1 MNEIRILKYPFKK
14 TKSTTITILSFEITN
29 CIVIPFTSV
38 LLYINF
44 YDDEKNVHMKSC
56 LLEKE
61 DYEKW
66 EFDSYLYNYVSEM
79 MHLFF

>member
-1 MNEIRILKYPFKK
+1 MNEVRILKYPFKK
-14 TKSTTITILSFEITN
+14 TKSTTITIISFEITN

-38 LLYINF
+38 LIYINF
-44 YDDEKNVHMKSC
+44 YDNEENIHMKSY

>member
-14 TKSTTITILSFEITN
+14 TKSTTVTIISFEITT

-44 YDDEKNVHMKSC
+44 YDEEDNIHMKSC

-61 DYEKW
+61 DYQKW
-66 EFDSYLYNYVSEM
+66 EYDSYLYTYVSEM

>member
-1 MNEIRILKYPFKK
+1 MNEVRILKYPFKK
-14 TKSTTITILSFEITN
+14 TKSTTITILSFEITT

-38 LLYINF
+38 LIYINF
-44 YDDEKNVHMKSC
+44 YDDEENIHMKSC

-66 EFDSYLYNYVSEM
+66 EFDSYLYNYVNEM

>member
-1 MNEIRILKYPFKK
+1 MNEVRILKYPFKK
-14 TKSTTITILSFEITN
+14 TKSTTITIISFEISN

>member
-1 MNEIRILKYPFKK
+1 MNEVRILKYPFKK
-14 TKSTTITILSFEITN
+14 TKSTTVTILSFEITT

-38 LLYINF
+38 FLYINF
-44 YDDEKNVHMKSC
+44 YDDEDNIHMKSC

-61 DYEKW
+61 DYQKW
-66 EFDSYLYNYVSEM
+66 EYDSYLYTYVSEM

>member
-1 MNEIRILKYPFKK
+1 
-14 TKSTTITILSFEITN
+14 
-29 CIVIPFTSV
+29 
-38 LLYINF
+38 
-44 YDDEKNVHMKSC
+44 MKSC

-66 EFDSYLYNYVSEM
+66 EFDSYLYNYVNEM

>member
-14 TKSTTITILSFEITN
+14 TKSTTITIISFEIMN

-44 YDDEKNVHMKSC
+44 YDDEKNIQMKSC

-66 EFDSYLYNYVSEM
+66 EFDSYLYNYVNEM

>member
-1 MNEIRILKYPFKK
+1 MNEVRILKYPFKK
-14 TKSTTITILSFEITN
+14 TKSTTITIISFEITN

-38 LLYINF
+38 LIYINF
-44 YDDEKNVHMKSC
+44 YDNEENIHMKSY

-66 EFDSYLYNYVSEM
+66 EFDSYLYNYVNEM
-79 MHLFF
+79 MHIFF

>member
-1 MNEIRILKYPFKK
+1 MNEVRILKYPFKK

-56 LLEKE
+56 LLEND

-66 EFDSYLYNYVSEM
+66 EFDSYLYNYVNEM
-79 MHLFF
+79 MHIFF

>member
-1 MNEIRILKYPFKK
+1 MNEVRILKYPFKK
-14 TKSTTITILSFEITN
+14 TKSTTITIISFEITN

-38 LLYINF
+38 LIYINF
-44 YDDEKNVHMKSC
+44 YDNEENTHMKSY

>member
-1 MNEIRILKYPFKK
+1 MNEVRILKYPFKK

-61 DYEKW
+61 DYEK
-66 EFDSYLYNYVSEM
+66 
-79 MHLFF
+79 

>member
-1 MNEIRILKYPFKK
+1 MNEVRILKHPFKK
-14 TKSTTITILSFEITN
+14 TKSTTITIISFEITN

-38 LLYINF
+38 LIYINF
-44 YDDEKNVHMKSC
+44 YDNEENIHMKSY

>member
-1 MNEIRILKYPFKK
+1 MNEIRIFKYPFKK

>member
-1 MNEIRILKYPFKK
+1 MNRVRILKYPFKK

-61 DYEKW
+61 DYENW
-66 EFDSYLYNYVSEM
+66 ECDSYLYNYVNEM
-79 MHLFF
+79 LNIFF

>member
-1 MNEIRILKYPFKK
+1 MNEVRILKYPFKK
-14 TKSTTITILSFEITN
+14 TKSTKVTILSFEITT

-38 LLYINF
+38 FLYINF
-44 YDDEKNVHMKSC
+44 YDDEDNIHMKSC

-61 DYEKW
+61 DYQKW
-66 EFDSYLYNYVSEM
+66 EYDSYLYTYVSEM

>member
-1 MNEIRILKYPFKK
+1 MNEVRILKYPFKK

>member
-1 MNEIRILKYPFKK
+1 MHHFIYIVGGK
-14 TKSTTITILSFEITN
+14 T
-29 CIVIPFTSV
+29 TS
-38 LLYINF
+38 IIKF
-44 YDDEKNVHMKSC
+44 YDDEENIHNKSC

-66 EFDSYLYNYVSEM
+66 EFDSYLYNYIKEM